1 MVTRRQFNK
10 GFVAL
15 ALAGIGGHF
24 KLLAAEPTQAMA
36 KLDALGALVPD
47 PDGMLDLPPG
57 FSYRVISA
65 LGDKMN
71 DGLTV
76 PDKADGMGCF
86 AIDENRVALVR
97 NHELAPRKGDTFA
110 ANLTTEQLDKV
121 YDIDK
126 SGQPVAGG
134 TSNIIYNLNTQEV
147 EHQAMSL
154 LGTIRN
160 CAGGKTPWGSWLT
173 CEESVATPDPL
184 NQADGSISK
193 EHGYVFEVPATA
205 KGLVDAKPIKA
216 MGRFNHEAAC
226 IDPNSGVVYLTE
238 DRHDSLFYRFIPND
252 RFDLHAGGRLQ
263 ALTFSQYP
271 QKDTRNWET
280 KAMVPSR
287 GYAANWI
294 DLDEVESPKDDL
306 RTRGFAKGAALFA
319 RGEGIVFGDNE
330 LFFCCTNGGPAKAG
344 QIMRYTP
351 SEFEGTAQEVEAP
364 ATIEL
369 FVESPHKSVFDY
381 GDNIEIA
388 PNGHLIVCEDQGGSN
403 VTNHLKGVTPKG
415 HIYNLAKVRWDT
427 EPAGVCFS
435 PDGSTLFVNLY
446 APTRTIAITGPWSQ
460 LDAIG

>member
-47 PDGMLDLPPG
+47 PNGMLDLPPG

-65 LGDKMN
+65 LGDRMN

-86 AIDENRVALVR
+86 SIDNERVALVR
-97 NHELAPRKGDTFA
+97 NHELAPRKGDTFTA
-110 ANLTTEQLDKV
+110 KLTPKQLAKV

-126 SGQPVAGG
+126 NGQPVAGG

-147 EHQAMSL
+147 EYQAMSL

-173 CEESVATPDPL
+173 CEESVALPDG
-184 NQADGSISK
+184 DTSK

-252 RFDLHAGGRLQ
+252 KSNLHAGGRLQ

-271 QKDTRNWET
+271 QKDTRNWESN
-280 KAMVPSR
+280 AMLPNR
-287 GYAANWI
+287 LYTAEWL
-294 DLDEVESPKDDL
+294 DMDEVEAPHDDL
-306 RTRGFAKGAALFA
+306 RARGFAKGAALFA
-319 RGEGIVFGDNE
+319 RGEGIVFGDE
-330 LFFCCTNGGPAKAG
+330 ALFFCCTNGGPAKAG
-344 QIMRYTP
+344 QIMRYIP
-351 SEFEGTAQEVEAP
+351 SQFEGTAKEVDAP

-369 FVESPHKSVFDY
+369 YVESPHKAVFDY
-381 GDNIEIA
+381 GDNVEIA
-388 PNGHLIVCEDQGGSN
+388 PNGHLVVCEDRSGTN
-403 VTNHLKGVTPKG
+403 ETNHLKGITPSG
-415 HIYNLAKVRWDT
+415 QIYNLAKVRWDT

-446 APTRTIAITGPWSQ
+446 APTRTVAITGPWTQ
-460 LDAIG
+460 LDEIS